1 MANPS
6 LPPPPTTRKYSLG
19 ATTGACD
26 LPAQIFAFNRGSRYG
41 QLGLGD
47 LLQRS
52 KPTNAVTMNGI
63 TITALCCGGQHVVAV
78 QTNGC
83 VWTWGRNDF
92 GQLGHG
98 DNNTRTIPVDIR
110 NSDVLGIS
118 RVACGFAHTFLL
130 SGLDPCE
137 AQARR
142 WHEAGKIHIQEMLLD
157 NFYFFRPS
165 KDNSYKS
172 MSEMTKFF
180 AKHNRPSIFRP
191 CISLCV
197 ARDERLHRIVSL
209 CEQLAINTPEFLSRF
224 RVVAMCIF
232 YEFGGLISS
241 LPSIC
246 TTHVDQ
252 VSSRPEFSNCIIPI
266 GCIRI
271 GDSQIRSMA
280 LKFVCDKLGIPCCVV
295 RGRTP
300 TDQDCETGSD
310 ACRGGNW
317 SIESHVWVCTK
328 DEEGIWYYGDTVSI
342 PTRLTRVSD
351 QTAFVAQIG
360 YAHFIQ
366 IPN

>member
-1 MANPS
+1 MYVRTLN
-6 LPPPPTTRKYSLG
+6 
-19 ATTGACD
+19 C
-26 LPAQIFAFNRGSRYG
+26 I
-41 QLGLGD
+41 
-47 LLQRS
+47 
-52 KPTNAVTMNGI
+52 M
-63 TITALCCGGQHVVAV
+63 QHVVAV

-110 NSDVLGIS
+110 NSDVLGVS

-142 WHEAGKIHIQEMLLD
+142 WHDGGKIHIQELMLD

-165 KDNSYKS
+165 KDNTCTPPPLNNTTPLLCSKSLRSPSYKS

-180 AKHNRPSIFRP
+180 AKHNRPSISRP

-197 ARDERLHRIVSL
+197 ARDERLHRIISL
-209 CEQLAINTPEFLSRF
+209 CEQFAINTPEFLSRF

-246 TTHVDQ
+246 ATHVDQ
-252 VSSRPEFSNCIIPI
+252 VLSRPEFSNYIIPI
-266 GCIRI
+266 GCVRI
-271 GDSQIRSMA
+271 GDAQIRSLA
-280 LKFVCDKLGIPCCVV
+280 LKFVCDKLGLPCCVV
-295 RGRTP
+295 RGKTP
-300 TDQDCETGSD
+300 TDQDDETGSE
-310 ACRGGNW
+310 ACRSEGW

-328 DEEGIWYYGDTVSI
+328 DEEGTWYYGDMVSI

-351 QTAFVAQIG
+351 QAAFVARIG
-360 YAHFIQ
+360 FAHFVQ
-366 IPN
+366 APN

>member
-1 MANPS
+1 MHLFPAD
-6 LPPPPTTRKYSLG
+6 
-19 ATTGACD
+19 AAC
-26 LPAQIFAFNRGSRYG
+26 RYG

-47 LLQRS
+47 TVQRS
-52 KPTNAVTMNGI
+52 KPANAVTMNGI
-63 TITALCCGGQHVVAV
+63 SVVALCCGGQHVAAV
-78 QTNGC
+78 QANGC

-98 DNNTRTIPVDIR
+98 DNSTRTIPVDIR

-118 RVACGFAHTFLL
+118 RVACGFSHTFLL

-142 WHEAGKIHIQEMLLD
+142 WHESGKIHIQELLYD
-157 NFYFFRPS
+157 KFYFFRPS

-172 MSEMTKFF
+172 MSEMNKFF
-180 AKHNRPSIFRP
+180 ARHNRPSISRP
-191 CISLCV
+191 CITVCV
-197 ARDERLHRIVSL
+197 AQDERLHRIVSL
-209 CEQLAINTPEFLSRF
+209 CEQFAINTPEFLSRF

-246 TTHVDQ
+246 QSHVEQ
-252 VSSRPEFSNCIIPI
+252 VLSRPEFSNYIIPI

-271 GDSQIRSMA
+271 GDAQIRSLA

-300 TDQDCETGSD
+300 TDQDDETGCD
-310 ACRGGNW
+310 ACRGGSW

-328 DEEGIWYYGDTVSI
+328 DEEGTWYYGDVVSI
-342 PTRLTRVSD
+342 PTRLTRVMN
-351 QTAFVAQIG
+351 QTEFISQIG
-360 YAHFIQ
+360 NAHFVQ
-366 IPN
+366 VPD